1 MDRLK
6 TLLMAFCFVGPAIG
20 LSTNTQAEGAQLS
33 VEQPSSEIVEVVIN
47 QAVVINSDQAFR
59 EISVAQPDIADVAGI
74 NETSLYVLGK
84 TPGITTLTLLDETGN
99 VMAHVVVN
107 VKVPPP
113 KLPKTVRVRRG
124 NEVVDEQVK

>member
-1 MDRLK
+1 M
-6 TLLMAFCFVGPAIG
+6 G
-20 LSTNTQAEGAQLS
+20 LGTGSEAETAKLS
-33 VEQPSSEIVEVVIN
+33 VEQPSSEVVEVVIN
-47 QAVVINSDQAFR
+47 QAVVINSDKAFR

-113 KLPKTVRVRRG
+113 NLPKTVRVRRG
-124 NEVVDEQVK
+124 KEVVDEPVK